1 MTRASLHDALN
12 HDRPNRHLSQDDL
25 GNSRRAATG
34 HSLKFMRCKRVALL
48 VWEVPGADHCGAISA
63 SPQGIRAKAGA
74 VVSRSLAG
82 Q

>member
-1 MTRASLHDALN
+1 
-12 HDRPNRHLSQDDL
+12 
-25 GNSRRAATG
+25 
-34 HSLKFMRCKRVALL
+34 MRCKRVALL